1 MRNRTKPAATLEERL
16 ADHARQSRESAEKL
30 PVGEYR
36 DAMIRKVREIE
47 AAVYFHRRLGISKPN
62 RQ

>member
-1 MRNRTKPAATLEERL
+1 MRNQTKPIVTLEERL

-30 PVGEYR
+30 PVGEHR

-47 AAVYFHRRLGISKPN
+47 AAVYFHRTLGITNGK
-62 RQ
+62 